1 MDRRDRG
8 HRRPERGE
16 RLRQQAQG
24 HLLGVEQPGHR
35 HHPAAQVQGADRQ
48 GRGGQRRR
56 GAVRD
61 VRHFQGPDQRLSV
74 PAREP
79 LRLLGPQVR
88 QGRRPEHRAEGGP
101 ARRRRAGPAVRQLPG
116 RQQPGRPDRGPVRDQ
131 DRDDLHDQAGR
142 RAAGH
147 ADHHAGHQRAAVGQ
161 RVRQSPRR
169 SLQRRGLSWMTANP
183 APAASAAVP
192 AAEAAGIYKQFGSTQ
207 ALRGVDLTLWP
218 GRCLGLVGRNGAGKS
233 TLVSI
238 HVNLACADLT
248 VEQRQIVE
256 ITRALASGTR
266 CLLLDEPTAAL
277 ERAGIERLFAR
288 VRQLTANGVAI
299 LYISHHLEEVFE
311 ICQDVAVIRDG
322 ELVLTGAAT
331 GLSKDQLVSAMV
343 GPDVA
348 ATRADLAPGG
358 AGRRSAADPA
368 REPCLVVDHVS
379 SGARGGRVT
388 DVCLEVRPGERVGVT
403 GLLSAGVA
411 TLARIVAG
419 AARYETGRVLVAGTE
434 LTAGRRDLN
443 LKAGVGYIPED
454 RQAEGF
460 VAALSVAENATMTIT
475 DWLARMAGFLRPSAR
490 AAAAAPLARRLS
502 IVSAGLGQISGELSG
517 GNQQKVTV
525 ARALAREP
533 RLIVAITPTRGVDVA
548 SKSLLL
554 AELARVTDETGAGL
568 LLASDEL
575 DDLVI
580 CDRVIVLVRGER
592 FTEFTD
598 PPFDREALIAASE
611 GMARGADLPPE
622 SSPGGHDE

>member
-1 MDRRDRG
+1 
-8 HRRPERGE
+8 
-16 RLRQQAQG
+16 
-24 HLLGVEQPGHR
+24 
-35 HHPAAQVQGADRQ
+35 
-48 GRGGQRRR
+48 
-56 GAVRD
+56 
-61 VRHFQGPDQRLSV
+61 
-74 PAREP
+74 
-79 LRLLGPQVR
+79 
-88 QGRRPEHRAEGGP
+88 
-101 ARRRRAGPAVRQLPG
+101 
-116 RQQPGRPDRGPVRDQ
+116 
-131 DRDDLHDQAGR
+131 
-142 RAAGH
+142 
-147 ADHHAGHQRAAVGQ
+147 
-161 RVRQSPRR
+161 
-169 SLQRRGLSWMTANP
+169 MTGNL

-238 HVNLACADLT
+238 LSGIYPADRGEVRFDGAPAPDLGAVGAWRRQIATVFQHSMVVPGLTVAENVFLGSQPHRAGAVDWRQMRKRAEQIMSEWGFSIDVRLACGDLT
-248 VEQRQIVE
+248 VEQRQVVE
-256 ITRALASGTR
+256 IARALAAGTR

-288 VRQLTANGVAI
+288 VRQLTASGVAI

-322 ELVLTGAAT
+322 ELVLTGAT
-331 GLSKDQLVSAMV
+331 GSLSKDQLVSAMV

-348 ATRADLAPGG
+348 ATRAELGG
-358 AGRRSAADPA
+358 VRAGALPA
-368 REPCLVVDHVS
+368 TPNGQRPAEACLIVDHVS
-379 SGARGGRVT
+379 SRSPGGQLK
-388 DVCLEVRPGERVGVT
+388 DVSLEIRPGERIGVT

-419 AARYETGRVLVAGTE
+419 AAAYETGRVLVAGRQPTP
-434 LTAGRRDLN
+434 GRPDRALQ
-443 LKAGVGYIPED
+443 AGVGYIPED

-460 VAALSVAENATMTIT
+460 VSVLSVAENATMTIT
-475 DWLARMAGFLRPSAR
+475 DWLARVAGFLRPRTR

-502 IVSAGLGQISGELSG
+502 IVSAGLGQLASELSG

-525 ARALAREP
+525 ARALARKP

-568 LLASDEL
+568 LLATDEL

-580 CDRVIVLVRGER
+580 CDRVIVLVRGEW
-592 FTEFTD
+592 FTEFSE

-611 GMARGADLPPE
+611 GMARGAAPDNGADLPPDSDPEE
-622 SSPGGHDE
+622 SR